1 MKKNDTVAHLES
13 EIKDVRRRMGR
24 FLETGDIKRML
35 RLRARLSK
43 IEELIALLQKEDAER
58 SAPKFRKSYSFE
70 DWCDSLA
77 ADRTSKPFY
86 D

>member
-1 MKKNDTVAHLES
+1 MKKNGTVAHLER

-24 FLETGDIKRML
+24 FLENGDIKRML

-43 IEELIALLQKEDAER
+43 IEELLALLQEEDAETTAHR
-58 SAPKFRKSYSFE
+58 IRKSYRFE
-70 DWCDSLA
+70 SWCYSLA